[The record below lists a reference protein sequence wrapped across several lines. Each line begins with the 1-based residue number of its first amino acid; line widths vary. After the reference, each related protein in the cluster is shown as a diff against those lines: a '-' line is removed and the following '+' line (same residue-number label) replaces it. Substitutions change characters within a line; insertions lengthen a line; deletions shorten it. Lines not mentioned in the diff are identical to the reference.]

1 MTNER
6 LRGRPASA
14 VRTWSNDV
22 QIGVRLRLDLDAT
35 AICTL
40 FLSDTDNSTLI
51 RQALEEFAINHGLT
65 SSKQEVQ
72 DAIVS
77 QAASYAAFGLV
88 MTSQDFLTDKTPEAK
103 LAEVQLITTP
113 TVPRVKKLNPSIEK
127 KPPLKDVATA
137 VASPITVN
145 NLLMNSG
152 SPENSTPENQFD
164 QSATG
169 EKQQA
174 TDLASFG
181 HVLLERYGGDD
192 DY

>member
-88 MTSQDFLTDKTPEAK
+88 MTSQDFLTGKTPEAK
-103 LAEVQLITTP
+103 LAEVQLTTTP
-113 TVPRVKKLNPSIEK
+113 AVPRVKKLNPSIEK

-137 VASPITVN
+137 AASPITVT
-145 NLLMNSG
+145 NLLMNAG
-152 SPENSTPENQFD
+152 SPANSTPENQFD

-181 HVLLERYGGDD
+181 HVLLKRYGGDD